1 MQNFAGKQLQIAG
14 LCREGTAMNN
24 EMIEF
29 RLHGRGG
36 QGIVVAAAIFAEA
49 VFLEGYYARAFSLF
63 GAERRGAPVTAFIR
77 AGKDRL
83 MPRSRIYHPD
93 YVVVFDSTISGS
105 TLLSGI
111 KEEGKLIINAGD
123 RWDENLSEEFL
134 PESPIRIYSI
144 DATEIAWKHGLTIG
158 SFPMVN
164 TVMLGAMAGI
174 SKLASPE
181 NLVTAIRKRVTASID
196 ANISAATDGFESVRE
211 VKRLV
216 T

>member
-1 MQNFAGKQLQIAG
+1 M
-14 LCREGTAMNN
+14 N
-24 EMIEF
+24 EMLEF

-77 AGKDRL
+77 VSKDRL
-83 MPRSRIYHPD
+83 MPRSRIYQPD
-93 YVVVFDSTISGS
+93 YVVVFDSTLTGS
-105 TLLSGI
+105 TLIAGLKNG
-111 KEEGKLIINAGD
+111 GTFLINAGKG
-123 RWDENLSEEFL
+123 WMENVPMEKLAENL
-134 PESPIRIYSI
+134 IRTVTV
-144 DATEIAWKHGLTIG
+144 DATDIAWKNKLAIG

-174 SKLASPE
+174 SGLASLD
-181 NLVTAIRKRVTASID
+181 NLIISTKKRVSASID
-196 ANISAATDGFESVRE
+196 ANISALKDGYESVKE
-211 VKRLV
+211 VGRLV